1 MRAFLTTASSRRWLI
16 ARLPVAAAF
25 ATGVRVA
32 PRHVLAQTEPMTASG
47 GGVNL
52 KLMPSPDGGGTVPMR
67 ESFSFDAHYA
77 QCVVEDVA
85 ERFAM
90 DTHGMGRVVIEPH
103 RFFMAMYANDVSL
116 TGIYDL
122 GGGKRMAKLTGNLG
136 CTTEAGTASATVGS
150 RSAQEPAFFEIE
162 AVDGGHGGGVTGDK
176 FAFTVYFDP
185 KQAPVNYGI
194 FGPKFTFTGEMIAGE
209 VTIGPAITLPLV
221 PGTPASGTPTA

>member
-1 MRAFLTTASSRRWLI
+1 MRAHMPITSSRRRLLG
-16 ARLPVAAAF
+16 RLPVAAVVIG
-25 ATGVRVA
+25 TVA
-32 PRHVLAQTEPMTASG
+32 RSPARALAAAEAMTASG

-52 KLMPSPDGGGTVPMR
+52 KLMPGPDGGTVPMR
-67 ESFSFDAHYA
+67 ESFMFDAHYA

-90 DTHGMGRVVIEPH
+90 DTFGMGRVVIEPH

-136 CTTEAGTASATVGS
+136 CSTEAGTASATVGS
-150 RSAQEPAFFEIE
+150 RTAQEPAFFEIQ
-162 AVDGGHGGGVTGDK
+162 AVDGGHGGGEAGDK
-176 FAFTVYFDP
+176 FAFTVYFDQ

-209 VTIGPAITLPLV
+209 VTIGPAVTLPLI
-221 PGTPASGTPTA
+221 PGVVNGTPTA

>member
-1 MRAFLTTASSRRWLI
+1 MRAFLAMASSRRWLL
-16 ARLPVAAAF
+16 ARLPAAAALAAGAGF
-25 ATGVRVA
+25 V
-32 PRHVLAQTEPMTASG
+32 PRPGAAQTDQMTASG

-52 KLMPSPDGGGTVPMR
+52 KVMPSPDGAGTVPMR

-90 DTHGMGRVVIEPH
+90 DTFGMGKVVIEPH

-122 GGGKRMAKLTGNLG
+122 GGGKRMAKLKGNLG

-150 RSAQEPAFFEIE
+150 RTTQEPAFFEIE
-162 AVDGGHGGGVTGDK
+162 AVDGGHGGGEAGDK

-185 KQAPVNYGI
+185 KQAPVNHGI

-209 VTIGPAITLPLV
+209 VTIAPPVTLPLV
-221 PGTPASGTPTA
+221 PGTPASGTPTG

>member
-1 MRAFLTTASSRRWLI
+1 MGRWETDGATRRGLI
-16 ARLPVAAAF
+16 ARLPAVAALA
-25 ATGVRVA
+25 AGAGVA
-32 PRHVLAQTEPMTASG
+32 PGRVLAQAEAMTASG

-52 KLMPSPDGGGTVPMR
+52 KLMPGPDGGTVPMR
-67 ESFSFDAHYA
+67 ESFMFDAHYA

-90 DTHGMGRVVIEPH
+90 DTFGLGRVVIEPH

-136 CTTEAGTASATVGS
+136 CSTEAGTASATVGS
-150 RSAQEPAFFEIE
+150 RTAQEPAFFEIQ
-162 AVDGGHGGGVTGDK
+162 AVDGGHGGGEAGDT
-176 FAFTVYFDP
+176 FAFTVYFDQ

-194 FGPKFTFTGEMIAGE
+194 FGPKFTFTGELIAGE
-209 VTIGPAITLPLV
+209 ITIGPPAVLPLIA
-221 PGTPASGTPTA
+221 GTPMASTPAP